1 MRLRQALLVVLML
14 GAPVAALL
22 LWPLAAAA
30 QPFQGVYLGI
40 GAGYH
45 ETSNAGAASPSF
57 PGGNGLE
64 LRENGGFAGVVN
76 LGYGLGNGW
85 RVEIEGSGRSN
96 AVGHLSSGSIATA
109 AGGNI
114 QTYAVMANVLFDLD
128 VGSPWIYP
136 YLGGGLGYGWSS
148 LDGVRA
154 DAAIPSFSF
163 RSSDSAGSAAYQAMA
178 GVSFPMPGVPG
189 LSLTAEYRLFGSPF
203 TRTFQGTT
211 NGAETSMRLGP
222 LFDQAALFG
231 VRFAFGVRPPSPEK

>member
-1 MRLRQALLVVLML
+1 MRLRLRLLVVLML
-14 GAPVAALL
+14 GTSVAAMLLWPVAAT
-22 LWPLAAAA
+22 A

-45 ETSNAGAASPSF
+45 DSRDASATSSSF

-64 LRENGGFAGVVN
+64 LRDNGGFAGLVN
-76 LGYGLGNGW
+76 LGYGFGNGW
-85 RVEIEGSGRSN
+85 RVELEGSDRLN
-96 AVGHLSSGSIATA
+96 AVGHLSSGSVATSSS
-109 AGGNI
+109 GNI
-114 QTYAVMANVLFDLD
+114 QTYGLMANVLFDLD

-136 YLGGGLGYGWSS
+136 YLGGGIGYGWSN

-163 RSSDSAGSAAYQAMA
+163 RSSDSAGNAAYQAMA
-178 GVSFPMPGVPG
+178 GMSFPMPGVPG
-189 LSLTAEYRLFGSPF
+189 LSLTAEYRLFGVPF

-211 NGAETSMRLGP
+211 NGTETTMRVGP

-231 VRFAFGVRPPSPEK
+231 VRFAFGVRAP

>member
-1 MRLRQALLVVLML
+1 MWLRLRLLVVLML
-14 GAPVAALL
+14 GVPVAAML

-45 ETSNAGAASPSF
+45 ETSNASAASASF

-64 LRENGGFAGVVN
+64 LRDAGGFAGVVN
-76 LGYGLGNGW
+76 LGYGFGNGW
-85 RVEIEGSGRSN
+85 RVELEGSDRLN
-96 AVGHLSSGSIATA
+96 AVGHLSSGSLATA

-136 YLGGGLGYGWSS
+136 YLGGGIGYGWNS

-154 DAAIPSFSF
+154 DATIPSFSF
-163 RSSDSAGSAAYQAMA
+163 RSSDSAGAGAYQAMA

-189 LSLTAEYRLFGSPF
+189 LSLTAEYRLFGTPF
-203 TRTFQGTT
+203 NRTFQGTT
-211 NGAETSMRLGP
+211 NGTESNMRLGP

-231 VRFAFGVRPPSPEK
+231 VRFAFGVRLPSSEK